1 MLPALIAAL
10 SRHYLDAYAGL
21 VPVVVVTL
29 LALTTA
35 SGSLHFLAAWTAVRF
50 LTRTLRRIHEAA

>member
-35 SGSLHFLAAWTAVRF
+35 SGSIQFLAAWTAVRF